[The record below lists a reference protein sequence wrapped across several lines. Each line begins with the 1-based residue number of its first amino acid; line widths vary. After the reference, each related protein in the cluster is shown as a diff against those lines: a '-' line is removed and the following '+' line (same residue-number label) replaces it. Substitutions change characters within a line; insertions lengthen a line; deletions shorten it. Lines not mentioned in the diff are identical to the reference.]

1 MQHLKRKSPL
11 NFEANLGEL
20 ERLVE
25 RMERGDLT
33 LEDSLQQ
40 FEQGIQLIRACQQAL
55 QAAEQKVQLLMRD
68 EPGER
73 LGNFEAPQDKDGDD
87 D

>member
-1 MQHLKRKSPL
+1 MKRKSPL

-40 FEQGIQLIRACQQAL
+40 FEHGIQLIRACQQAL
-55 QAAEQKVQLLMRD
+55 QAAEQKVQVLMRD
-68 EPGER
+68 ERGEH
-73 LGNFEAPQDKDGDD
+73 LEEFAAAPDKEEDD
-87 D
+87 S